1 MDHLIDFCSKK
12 FGKTYFNTK
21 MATRIHTLI
30 FTSIRAPSSC
40 FFIRQLFFGRERR
53 LLCSNEEHI
62 NKQVTHDKCFT
73 NVVKTIAK
81 STTYCRKQGDC
92 NGTII
97 FEVDIMKNSSPLNLK
112 FTIFAMSKPK

>member
-21 MATRIHTLI
+21 MATRIHALI

-62 NKQVTHDKCFT
+62 NKQVTHDAQCF
-73 NVVKTIAK
+73 VLETIQISGFGTKA
-81 STTYCRKQGDC
+81 SDLVDCSARTWTCR
-92 NGTII
+92 I
-97 FEVDIMKNSSPLNLK
+97 
-112 FTIFAMSKPK
+112 AR